1 MNRYRTP
8 CYSQPDKIVNRFILV
23 PNPHCKENNCLEY
36 VGNLIYCIQGIKCVG
51 YNMLP
56 KY

>member
-8 CYSQPDKIVNRFILV
+8 YYSQPDKIVSRFILV
-23 PNPHCKENNCLEY
+23 PNPHCKENNCSEY

-56 KY
+56 